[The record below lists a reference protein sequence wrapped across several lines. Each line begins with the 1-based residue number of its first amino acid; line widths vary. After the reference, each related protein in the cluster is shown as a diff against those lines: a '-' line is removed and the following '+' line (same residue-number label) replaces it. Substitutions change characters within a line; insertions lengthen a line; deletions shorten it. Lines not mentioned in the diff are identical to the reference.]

1 MPVLHRQV
9 WARQFWTKVLQ
20 FVLVNCAVFAAY
32 RVSFI
37 RLFGGPKA
45 PAGTPVA
52 LWTGLGLDAAL
63 LALEL
68 GILLLAALVTRRLRL
83 RFTAGGLWG
92 FTCVRDRRVFP
103 PPGGTAY
110 VQGDGQL
117 R

>member
-9 WARQFWTKVLQ
+9 WARQFWARQFWTRVLQ
-20 FVLVNCAVFAAY
+20 FFLVNCAVFAAY

-37 RLFGGPKA
+37 RLFGGPTA
-45 PAGTPVA
+45 LAGTPVA

-83 RFTAGGLWG
+83 RFTAAGLWG
-92 FTCVRDRRVFP
+92 FKGRCRS
-103 PPGGTAY
+103 
-110 VQGDGQL
+110 
-117 R
+117 

>member
-52 LWTGLGLDAAL
+52 L
-63 LALEL
+63 
-68 GILLLAALVTRRLRL
+68 VTRRLRL
-83 RFTAGGLWG
+83 RFHGGRAVG
-92 FTCVRDRRVFP
+92 F
-103 PPGGTAY
+103 
-110 VQGDGQL
+110 
-117 R
+117 